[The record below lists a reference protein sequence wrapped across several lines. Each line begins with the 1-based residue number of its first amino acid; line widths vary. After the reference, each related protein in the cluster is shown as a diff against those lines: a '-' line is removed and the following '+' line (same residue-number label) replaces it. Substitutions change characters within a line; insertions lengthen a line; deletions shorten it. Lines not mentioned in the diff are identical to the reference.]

1 MTNQEVENNDV
12 AVAQSAPAESA
23 PKPEQPAGPDLNIND
38 LNSLKNIIDV
48 ASQRGA
54 FKAGELE
61 SIGKVY
67 NRLNTFLESVTTNKK
82 D

>member
-1 MTNQEVENNDV
+1 MSNQEVENKETT
-12 AVAQSAPAESA
+12 AAESA
-23 PKPEQPAGPDLNIND
+23 PSARPEQPSGPDLNIND
-38 LNSLKNIIDV
+38 LNALKNIIDV

-54 FKAGELE
+54 FKASELE

-67 NRLNTFLESVTTNKK
+67 NRLNAFLDSVTANKK